1 MSNSL
6 KKSIVKS
13 VLKNQFLCGERLVQ
27 MSKVISVRS
36 PRFLSQSDQKQTHRF
51 FQFSKFI
58 LYLQVSVFSLF
69 GPRYYFNRNFSFN
82 RFFFNSSNSSLKQTS
97 SMRSDRSRL
106 VGVRSRS
113 SLAPPGQVIRA
124 LKKGPP

>member
-58 LYLQVSVFSLF
+58 LYLQVSVFFTFRSTVLF
-69 GPRYYFNRNFSFN
+69 QPKFLFQPIFFSIVVTVH
-82 RFFFNSSNSSLKQTS
+82 SNKLLQCVQTV
-97 SMRSDRSRL
+97 
-106 VGVRSRS
+106 VG
-113 SLAPPGQVIRA
+113 L
-124 LKKGPP
+124 